1 MRRDMSVSTKKT
13 ENLLYVK
20 AADCFDSLK
29 LAIQTFEEF
38 LKEPTSD
45 AAPVYYR
52 ARNYLR
58 DAEKFFA
65 EAVKEAKRLLGPLP
79 VYATADFEK
88 WRAEFLVQQKVVA
101 DSRELDGM
109 RDELLKDEQ
118 LARWVGREDI
128 ERLLAENFEAQ
139 QTGKRRLANIK
150 IRIVLDRLEELISSA
165 AGLRKSA
172 MEKLQKG
179 G

>member
-1 MRRDMSVSTKKT
+1 MSVSTKKT

-20 AADCFDSLK
+20 ASGCFDSLK

-38 LKEPTSD
+38 LREPTSG

-58 DAEKFFA
+58 DAENFFA
-65 EAVKEAKRLLGPLP
+65 EAVKESKRLLGPLP
-79 VYATADFEK
+79 LYSTADFEK
-88 WRAEFLVQQKVVA
+88 WRTEFLAQQKVLA
-101 DSRELDGM
+101 ESREFDGM
-109 RDELLKDEQ
+109 KDELLKDEQ
-118 LARWVGREDI
+118 LAQWMGREDI

-139 QTGKRRLANIK
+139 QTGMRKLANIK
-150 IRIVLDRLEELISSA
+150 IRIVLDRLQELISRA
-165 AGLRKSA
+165 ARLRKSA
-172 MEKLQKG
+172 MEKLQTG